1 MFTLDI
7 ELDFTDLEKEVK
19 EFNSHHIRVG
29 VLDKNKMSSQPD
41 RNASLKKFDQTGQAS
56 KYKKNRSGTG
66 SLRLTEL
73 AKILDAKYGVFSK
86 AESHFLNQDVVRVT
100 NELISLFNAGGNPSS
115 ELIRRVETAA
125 RVLARNPIARK
136 DFGSN
141 DPETRRLKRFDWPMV
156 DTGAFF
162 SSIEAQYV

>member
-7 ELDFTDLEKEVK
+7 DIDLTNLEEEVK
-19 EFNSHHIRVG
+19 AFNSHHIRIG

-41 RNASLKKFDQTGQAS
+41 RSAPLKKFDQTGQAS
-56 KYKKNRSGTG
+56 RYKKNRSGSG
-66 SLRLTEL
+66 NLKLTEL

-100 NELISLFNAGGNPSS
+100 NELVSLFNAGGAPSS

-125 RVLARNPIARK
+125 RVLIRNPIARK

-156 DTGAFF
+156 DTGTFF
-162 SSIEAQYV
+162 SSIEAKYV